1 MRRKILV
8 ATILSVELLVSG
20 WTMAWSFPRPRFG
33 EPQRASSRSAPTVA
47 KQAPAAD
54 ADELDFSSSEIRP
67 LIERYTADLGNLNRF
82 YTVSISPRRRE
93 RLAQFYT
100 DWRRRL
106 DRLTFDGLSPEGK
119 IDFLL
124 FRNHLDYQL
133 RQLEIQA
140 KQIAEIE
147 PLMPFAPT
155 IVELEEARRHMQP
168 VDPAK
173 VASSLDGLARQI
185 EATRRTV
192 EADVRRRGSGEGAS
206 ASPFLKKA
214 VAHRAA
220 AVLGDLRTTLRNWFT
235 FYNGY
240 DPLFTWWAEAPYRQ
254 VDQTLQSYIAFLR
267 ERIVGLRTEGAEASA
282 EGEAMGRLPT
292 GGPFRGTPASLLA
305 GGQGRGA
312 ALQRP
317 LAAEAGGG
325 DIIGDPIGR
334 EALLVELEREMIPYT
349 PEELIALAERE
360 MAWCENE
367 MKRASRELGYGDDW
381 KKALEYVKTRYVE
394 PGKQPELVRDLA
406 QEAIAFLEA
415 RDLVTIP
422 PLAKETWRMEMMSPE
437 RQLVNPFFTGGEVI
451 TVSYPTHTMPHEAKM
466 MSLRGNNRHFSRATV
481 FHELIPGHHLQGFM
495 TARYKPYRNLFSTPF
510 WGEGWA
516 LYWELLLWDLGFHK
530 SPEDRIGALFWRM
543 HRCAR
548 IIFSLKFHL
557 GEMTPEEC
565 IAYLVER
572 VGHERA
578 NAEAEVRR
586 SFGGAYGPLYQAAYL
601 LGGLQFRALYREL
614 VESGKMTA
622 RSFHDAIL
630 REGRIPVEMVRAIL
644 TGQPLTRD
652 FRASWRFYDLG
663 QR

>member
-1 MRRKILV
+1 MHRRRAWIAIAVLWAILGGHWGRIV
-8 ATILSVELLVSG
+8 WAKESG
-20 WTMAWSFPRPRFG
+20 AQRTRSAPGKS
-33 EPQRASSRSAPTVA
+33 ERASSGV
-47 KQAPAAD
+47 D
-54 ADELDFSSSEIRP
+54 ADLDTSRSEIRP
-67 LIERYTADLGNLNRF
+67 FIERFTADLGSLNRF
-82 YTVSISPRRRE
+82 YTIPISPTRRE
-93 RLAQFYT
+93 RLKAFYT
-100 DWRRRL
+100 EWLQRL
-106 DRLTFDGLSPEGK
+106 EAVPFDALSVDGRVDY
-119 IDFLL
+119 IL
-124 FRNHLDYQL
+124 FKNHLHYLL
-133 RQLEIQA
+133 RQLDLQA
-140 KQIAEIE
+140 RHVVEME
-147 PLMPFAPT
+147 PLIPFART
-155 IVELEEARRHMQP
+155 IVALEEARRRMEP
-168 VDPAK
+168 VHPQQ
-173 VASSLDGLARQI
+173 VAEKLTLMRKQI
-185 EATRRTV
+185 EEVRRAVEAGLRGGRSDGWPRERGEGTLTPISVTRTV
-192 EADVRRRGSGEGAS
+192 AN
-206 ASPFLKKA
+206 
-214 VAHRAA
+214 RA
-220 AVLGDLRTTLRNWFT
+220 LQTLQDLRTTFQSWFT

-240 DPLFTWWAEAPYRQ
+240 DPLFTWWVSEPYQSAAQALGSYMEFLAQRVIGVPLGEAPLTVRGPQ
-254 VDQTLQSYIAFLR
+254 PGQGGGGPQRAAQEIRLPVPR
-267 ERIVGLRTEGAEASA
+267 PGEAS
-282 EGEAMGRLPT
+282 
-292 GGPFRGTPASLLA
+292 
-305 GGQGRGA
+305 
-312 ALQRP
+312 
-317 LAAEAGGG
+317 

-622 RSFHDAIL
+622 RAFHDAIL

>member
-1 MRRKILV
+1 MNRGRVWIAIALLCILLGGHWGRIV
-8 ATILSVELLVSG
+8 WAGERGMQRTRSTSG
-20 WTMAWSFPRPRFG
+20 GA
-33 EPQRASSRSAPTVA
+33 ERASSGV
-47 KQAPAAD
+47 D
-54 ADELDFSSSEIRP
+54 ADLDASRSEIRP
-67 LIERYTADLGNLNRF
+67 FIERFTADLGSLNRF
-82 YTVSISPRRRE
+82 YTIPISPTRRE
-93 RLAQFYT
+93 RLRKFYAE
-100 DWRRRL
+100 WLQRL
-106 DRLTFDGLSPEGK
+106 EAVNFEALSVDGRV
-119 IDFLL
+119 DYLL
-124 FRNHLDYQL
+124 FRNHLQYLL
-133 RQLEIQA
+133 RQLDLQA
-140 KQIAEIE
+140 RQIAEME
-147 PLMPFAPT
+147 PLMPFART
-155 IVELEEARRHMQP
+155 IVALEEARRRMEP
-168 VDPAK
+168 VNPQQ
-173 VASSLDGLARQI
+173 VAEQLTLMRRQI
-185 EATRRTV
+185 EEVRRAVEAGLRGGRSDGLPRERGEDAISPISVTRTV
-192 EADVRRRGSGEGAS
+192 AN
-206 ASPFLKKA
+206 
-214 VAHRAA
+214 RA
-220 AVLGDLRTTLRNWFT
+220 LQTLQNLRTTFQSWFT

-240 DPLFTWWAEAPYRQ
+240 DPLFTWWVSEPYQ
-254 VDQTLQSYIAFLR
+254 
-267 ERIVGLRTEGAEASA
+267 SA
-282 EGEAMGRLPT
+282 EQALGSYMEFLAQRVISVQLGETPLAVRGPQPGQGG
-292 GGPFRGTPASLLA
+292 GGPQR
-305 GGQGRGA
+305 A
-312 ALQRP
+312 AREVRLQVPRP
-317 LAAEAGGG
+317 GETS

-334 EALLVELEREMIPYT
+334 EALLVELAREMIPYT

-367 MKRASRELGYGDDW
+367 MKRAARELGYGDDW

-394 PGKQPELVRDLA
+394 PGQQPSLVRDLA
-406 QEAIAFLEA
+406 QEAIEFLEA
-415 RDLVTIP
+415 RNLVTIP
-422 PLAKETWRMEMMSPE
+422 SLAKETWRMEMMSPE

-466 MSLRGNNRHFSRATV
+466 MSLRGNNRHFSRAVV

-622 RSFHDAIL
+622 RAFHDAIL

-644 TGQPLTRD
+644 TRQPLTRD
-652 FRASWRFYDLG
+652 FRASWRFYDLE

>member
-1 MRRKILV
+1 M
-8 ATILSVELLVSG
+8 
-20 WTMAWSFPRPRFG
+20 
-33 EPQRASSRSAPTVA
+33 
-47 KQAPAAD
+47 
-54 ADELDFSSSEIRP
+54 
-67 LIERYTADLGNLNRF
+67 
-82 YTVSISPRRRE
+82 
-93 RLAQFYT
+93 
-100 DWRRRL
+100 
-106 DRLTFDGLSPEGK
+106 
-119 IDFLL
+119 
-124 FRNHLDYQL
+124 
-133 RQLEIQA
+133 
-140 KQIAEIE
+140 
-147 PLMPFAPT
+147 
-155 IVELEEARRHMQP
+155 
-168 VDPAK
+168 
-173 VASSLDGLARQI
+173 
-185 EATRRTV
+185 
-192 EADVRRRGSGEGAS
+192 
-206 ASPFLKKA
+206 
-214 VAHRAA
+214 
-220 AVLGDLRTTLRNWFT
+220 TLRSWFN

-240 DPLFTWWAEAPYRQ
+240 DPLFTWWVSEPYQ
-254 VDQTLQSYIAFLR
+254 SVDQTLGSYMDFLAQR
-267 ERIVGLRTEGAEASA
+267 VVGVRMEERALGGPQPGS
-282 EGEAMGRLPT
+282 GRGT
-292 GGPFRGTPASLLA
+292 GGP
-305 GGQGRGA
+305 
-312 ALQRP
+312 QRP
-317 LAAEAGGG
+317 TMGGAGAQVPRPGDTS

-334 EALLVELEREMIPYT
+334 EALLVELAREMIPYT
-349 PEELIALAERE
+349 PEELIAIAEKE

-367 MKRASRELGYGDDW
+367 MKKAARELGFGDDW

-406 QEAIAFLEA
+406 LEAIRFLEQ

-451 TVSYPTHTMPHEAKM
+451 TVSYPTNTMSHEAKM
-466 MSLRGNNRHFSRATV
+466 MSLRGNNIHFSRATV

-578 NAEAEVRR
+578 NAEGEVRR

-601 LGGLQFRALYREL
+601 LGGLQFRALHREL
-614 VESGKMTA
+614 VESGKMTDRA
-622 RSFHDAIL
+622 FHDAIL

-644 TGQPLTRD
+644 TRQPLTRD
-652 FRASWRFYDLG
+652 FRSSWRFYDLG
-663 QR
+663 RR

>member
-1 MRRKILV
+1 MNRGRVWIAIALFCSMLGGQGGRTV
-8 ATILSVELLVSG
+8 WAGESG
-20 WTMAWSFPRPRFG
+20 VQRTRSTSGRA
-33 EPQRASSRSAPTVA
+33 ERASSGV
-47 KQAPAAD
+47 D
-54 ADELDFSSSEIRP
+54 ADLDTSRSEIRP
-67 LIERYTADLGNLNRF
+67 FIERFTADLGSLNRF
-82 YTVSISPRRRE
+82 YTIPISPTRRE
-93 RLAQFYT
+93 RLRKFYT
-100 DWRRRL
+100 EWLQRL
-106 DRLTFDGLSPEGK
+106 EAVNFESLSVDGRV
-119 IDFLL
+119 DYLL
-124 FRNHLDYQL
+124 FKNHLEYLL
-133 RQLEIQA
+133 RQLDLQA
-140 KQIAEIE
+140 RQIAEME
-147 PLMPFAPT
+147 PLMPFART
-155 IVELEEARRHMQP
+155 IVGLEEARRRMEP
-168 VDPAK
+168 VNPQQ
-173 VASSLDGLARQI
+173 VAEQLTLMKKQI
-185 EATRRTV
+185 EEVRRAVEAGLRGGRSDGWSRERGEDAIIPISITRTV
-192 EADVRRRGSGEGAS
+192 AN
-206 ASPFLKKA
+206 
-214 VAHRAA
+214 RA
-220 AVLGDLRTTLRNWFT
+220 LQTLQNLRTTFQSWFT

-240 DPLFTWWAEAPYRQ
+240 DPLFTWWVSEPYQSAEQALGSYMEFLAQRVIGVHSEEAALAGRPQLGQGGGGPQRAAREVRLQ
-254 VDQTLQSYIAFLR
+254 VP
-267 ERIVGLRTEGAEASA
+267 RTGEAS
-282 EGEAMGRLPT
+282 
-292 GGPFRGTPASLLA
+292 
-305 GGQGRGA
+305 
-312 ALQRP
+312 
-317 LAAEAGGG
+317 

-349 PEELIALAERE
+349 PEELIALAEKE

-367 MKRASRELGYGDDW
+367 MKRASRELGFGDDW
-381 KKALEYVKTRYVE
+381 KKALEYVKARYVE
-394 PGKQPELVRDLA
+394 PGKQPHLVRDLA
-406 QEAIAFLEA
+406 LEAIAFLEE

-422 PLAKETWRMEMMSPE
+422 PMAKETWRMEMMSPE

-466 MSLRGNNRHFSRATV
+466 MSLRGNNRHFSRAVV

-495 TARYKPYRNLFSTPF
+495 TSRYKPYRNLFSTPF
-510 WGEGWA
+510 WVEGWA

-622 RSFHDAIL
+622 RAFHDAIL

-644 TGQPLTRD
+644 TRQPLVRD
-652 FRASWRFYDLG
+652 FRSSWRFYDLG

>member
-1 MRRKILV
+1 
-8 ATILSVELLVSG
+8 
-20 WTMAWSFPRPRFG
+20 
-33 EPQRASSRSAPTVA
+33 
-47 KQAPAAD
+47 
-54 ADELDFSSSEIRP
+54 
-67 LIERYTADLGNLNRF
+67 
-82 YTVSISPRRRE
+82 
-93 RLAQFYT
+93 
-100 DWRRRL
+100 
-106 DRLTFDGLSPEGK
+106 
-119 IDFLL
+119 
-124 FRNHLDYQL
+124 
-133 RQLEIQA
+133 
-140 KQIAEIE
+140 
-147 PLMPFAPT
+147 
-155 IVELEEARRHMQP
+155 
-168 VDPAK
+168 
-173 VASSLDGLARQI
+173 
-185 EATRRTV
+185 
-192 EADVRRRGSGEGAS
+192 
-206 ASPFLKKA
+206 
-214 VAHRAA
+214 
-220 AVLGDLRTTLRNWFT
+220 
-235 FYNGY
+235 
-240 DPLFTWWAEAPYRQ
+240 
-254 VDQTLQSYIAFLR
+254 
-267 ERIVGLRTEGAEASA
+267 
-282 EGEAMGRLPT
+282 
-292 GGPFRGTPASLLA
+292 
-305 GGQGRGA
+305 
-312 ALQRP
+312 
-317 LAAEAGGG
+317 
-325 DIIGDPIGR
+325 
-334 EALLVELEREMIPYT
+334 
-349 PEELIALAERE
+349 
-360 MAWCENE
+360 

-415 RDLVTIP
+415 RGLVTIP

-451 TVSYPTHTMPHEAKM
+451 IVSYPTHTMPHEAKM
-466 MSLRGNNRHFSRATV
+466 MSLRGNNRHFSRAIV

-622 RSFHDAIL
+622 RAFHDAIL